1 MSEGSAYDRAARRAR
16 SDRTSEGGE
25 ATTNPNAPLGVETDP
40 AGYAAAASST
50 PRSEG
55 TAGDTA
61 AVARAA
67 NPRAERI
74 VVVGGGG
81 ESVAGSA
88 AFIGDGGSHQGS
100 GEGGVRSGTP
110 SDPGV
115 AAAAAREDATGSSD
129 GLERAGGD
137 GDEVS
142 SAR

>member
-1 MSEGSAYDRAARRAR
+1 M
-16 SDRTSEGGE
+16 
-25 ATTNPNAPLGVETDP
+25 ATTNPNVPPGVVTDP
-40 AGYAAAASST
+40 AGYAGAASSA

-67 NPRAERI
+67 NPRVERI
-74 VVVGGGG
+74 VVVVGG
-81 ESVAGSA
+81 ESVAESA
-88 AFIGDGGSHQGS
+88 SYIGDGGSHQGS
-100 GEGGVRSGTP
+100 GEGGVRSETP

>member
-1 MSEGSAYDRAARRAR
+1 M
-16 SDRTSEGGE
+16 
-25 ATTNPNAPLGVETDP
+25 NPNAPPGVETDP

-67 NPRAERI
+67 NPRVERI
-74 VVVGGGG
+74 VVGGGGG

-100 GEGGVRSGTP
+100 GEGGVRSGMP

-115 AAAAAREDATGSSD
+115 AAAAADREDATGSSD